1 MPQLPTLQRST
12 SEVRS
17 KKKKKKNEVR
27 SSKFFRRS
35 QQDWA
40 PSARSDQLCY
50 WFSCSLPSV
59 PWDHLPDQLSAPKFL
74 SLICFEGDPSEDRY
88 LRAVCSVAFSNHLR
102 SRAGIWGS
110 SLVQSPLHSFANDSL
125 TFCRDKWLM

>member
-1 MPQLPTLQRST
+1 MPQPPP
-12 SEVRS
+12 SEGVLLKS
-17 KKKKKKNEVR
+17 VPKKKKKNEVR

-50 WFSCSLPSV
+50 WFSFRSLPSV

>member
-12 SEVRS
+12 S
-17 KKKKKKNEVR
+17 EVR

-40 PSARSDQLCY
+40 PSAHSDQLVY
-50 WFSCSLPSV
+50 SFSFHSLTSV
-59 PWDHLPDQLSAPKFL
+59 PWDHLPDQLLAPKFL
-74 SLICFEGDPSEDRY
+74 SLICFEGDPSEDLY
-88 LRAVCSVAFSNHLR
+88 LKAVCSVAFSNHLQ

-110 SLVQSPLHSFANDSL
+110 SLVQSPSAQL
-125 TFCRDKWLM
+125 C